1 MTSAPRGA
9 ADATAAA
16 SRQSA
21 LVAATKA
28 AGRLSPSDPRSS
40 PSHPRSSPT
49 RPRAS
54 FVAWAGRALI
64 VASLCGASAASAG
77 SAVDWTRV
85 SPDVVRVDRTS
96 PVTITAA
103 VSGGTPTA
111 VQFAAADGTTRL
123 MRDDGIGA
131 DAVARDHIYTVQID
145 ADLATG
151 NLQPSD
157 VFRKFVGFVDVYE
170 GATRTSRV
178 FVQTQVWTPAIGSV
192 GVVNAGAD
200 VQYSNHVVNIV
211 DRTTFAAGPNADF
224 RGLVHR
230 LYDYFP
236 DSFDF
241 VDVVFQTGIVANR
254 YHFGVKNVVSGIGS
268 GIFDN
273 SFDYG
278 SNGRLLGL
286 TIYPASDFFDGGQ
299 EAHSHEIGHQWI
311 NFLKQ
316 TTLATGTPHWPLSS
330 LANGLM
336 GFSIPGSGAGGD
348 YGCRLTPVATGIEL
362 TSFSGARTYTDLD
375 LYLMGLKPASQV
387 GDHYVWINQQAA
399 LNQNCLGVVAYSQ
412 FRKIGINDVI
422 ASTGARNPAWPNAQR
437 DFKVAVIVLSDAKLS
452 PEAMAFYDFFAQRV
466 DARSPLDV
474 HQGFY
479 TGTGHPFYV
488 ATSGLGTMSAR
499 VRDGP
504 GAGTYVTVYEFY
516 APSLDHY
523 FRTASSDEASALA
536 SDPGS
541 GWQPTG
547 GDFKAYAANDHPG
560 TSRPVCRFYGSVSP
574 GPNSHFY
581 PAQAAECAALR
592 LLEAETPPSEPRWN
606 YEEVAFAIDVPG
618 ATGCPA
624 SAPVPVYRAYNQ
636 RALENDSNHRYTTS
650 LATYQ
655 QMLARGWKGEGV
667 VMCAPS

>member
-1 MTSAPRGA
+1 MRAP
-9 ADATAAA
+9 ADTTPA
-16 SRQSA
+16 
-21 LVAATKA
+21 
-28 AGRLSPSDPRSS
+28 
-40 PSHPRSSPT
+40 PT
-49 RPRAS
+49 RPASPRAHPAAPARRRPSARARAFVRS
-54 FVAWAGRALI
+54 FAAAACLVAT
-64 VASLCGASAASAG
+64 SAALAVSG
-77 SAVDWTRV
+77 VDWTRV
-85 SPDVVRVDRTS
+85 TPDVIRVDRTA

-111 VQFAAADGTTRL
+111 VQFAAADGTTLL
-123 MRDDGIGA
+123 MRDDGIGG
-131 DAVARDHIYTVQID
+131 DAVAHDRVYTVQIS
-145 ADLATG
+145 ADLAVG
-151 NLQPSD
+151 NLQPAD

-178 FVQTQVWTPAIGSV
+178 FVQTQVWSPALG
-192 GVVNAGAD
+192 GVNVADAGAD

-224 RGLVHR
+224 RALLHR
-230 LYDYFP
+230 FYNFFADT
-236 DSFDF
+236 FDF
-241 VDVVFQTGIVANR
+241 ADVVFQTGQVSNR
-254 YHFGVKNVVSGIGS
+254 YHFGVRNGVTGIGS

-278 SNGRLLGL
+278 SNGRLQGL

-316 TTLATGTPHWPLSS
+316 NTLAMGTPHWPVSS

-348 YGCRLTPVATGIEL
+348 YGCRLTPIPTGVQL

-375 LYLMGLKPASQV
+375 LYLMGLTPASQV
-387 GDHYVWINQQAA
+387 GDHYVWNDQSAA
-399 LNQNCLGVVAYSQ
+399 LSQNCLGVVTYSR
-412 FRKIGINDVI
+412 FTKITIGDVI
-422 ASTGARNPAWPNAQR
+422 ASAGARSPAYPNTQR

-466 DARSPLDV
+466 EARTPLDV

-479 TGTGHPFYV
+479 AGTGNPFYV
-488 ATSGLGTMSAR
+488 ATGGLGTMSSR
-499 VRDGP
+499 LRDGP

-523 FRTASSDEASALA
+523 FRTASLDEANALRN
-536 SDPGS
+536 DPAS

-547 GDFKAYAANDHPG
+547 GDFKAYASNDHPG
-560 TSRPVCRFYGSVSP
+560 SSQPVCRFYGSVSP

-581 PAQAAECAALR
+581 TAEAAECAALKA
-592 LLEAETPPSEPRWN
+592 LQAEIPDTQPRWN
-606 YEEVAFAIDVPG
+606 YEEVSFAVDVPG
-618 ATGCPA
+618 PNGCPA
-624 SAPVPVYRAYNQ
+624 SAPVAVYRAYNQ

-655 QMLARGWKGEGV
+655 QMLAQGWKGEGV
-667 VMCAPS
+667 TMCAPS